1 MNLAHESL
9 RKSLHFALILI
20 PILYCHFGKWPFLM
34 AAAPIA
40 LFVVG
45 LDYLRRDKPKIN
57 QIFVTIFRPILRNF
71 ELGGKKLCGAS
82 FVALSICFVFLVFT
96 KEIAVTAFTILV
108 ISDGLAALVGKAVVS
123 QPFYEK
129 SLAGAAAFAVS
140 GFVVLIT
147 CGIIFDSRAWFY
159 IFGLFALFCVTMLE
173 SRPSILNIDDN
184 FTIPVGFATIMG
196 FFDILWNYNY

>member
-1 MNLAHESL
+1 MNLARESL
-9 RKSLHFALILI
+9 RKSLHFTLILL
-20 PILYCHFGKWPFLM
+20 PILYCYFGKWPFLM
-34 AAAPIA
+34 VLSPIA
-40 LFVVG
+40 AIVIG
-45 LDYLRRDKPKIN
+45 LDYLRRDRPKLN
-57 QIFVTIFRPILRNF
+57 QFFIAILRPVLRDF

-82 FVALSICFVFLVFT
+82 FVVLSACFVFLIFS

-129 SLAGAAAFAVS
+129 SLAGAAAFAIS
-140 GFVVLIT
+140 GFAILVT

-159 IFGLFALFCVTMLE
+159 LFGLFALFCVTMLE
-173 SRPSILNIDDN
+173 SRPSLLGIDDN
-184 FTIPVGFATIMG
+184 FTIPAGFAAIMG